1 MDVIVELWGPLSDS
15 RSYTWIPVGKI
26 DASSLDIDYLK
37 KETMKIVESL
47 EWKKQMDAEGVRFPL
62 ANMARLRVTR
72 NGKDE
77 MKITLEDLS

>member
-1 MDVIVELWGPLSDS
+1 MDVIVELWGPMSDS

-37 KETMKIVESL
+37 EKTIEIINNL
-47 EWKKQMDAEGVRFPL
+47 EWKSVADV
-62 ANMARLRVTR
+62 ARLRVVR
-72 NGKDE
+72 NGKTE